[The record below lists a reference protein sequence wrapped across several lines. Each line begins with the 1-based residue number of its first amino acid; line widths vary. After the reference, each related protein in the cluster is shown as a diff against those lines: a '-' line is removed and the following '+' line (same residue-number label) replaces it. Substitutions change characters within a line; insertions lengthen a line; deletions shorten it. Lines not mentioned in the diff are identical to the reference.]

1 MKIALEVARDE
12 QIGLLVFGAN
22 RKGLGKRYFRK
33 AMKRIRDGRAL
44 PRLGRRVAGS
54 RNRCGLQA
62 CRGAL

>member
-33 AMKRIRDGRAL
+33 AIKRIRDRRAL
-44 PRLGRRVAGS
+44 PRLGGRRS
-54 RNRCGLQA
+54 D
-62 CRGAL
+62 